1 MGLAL
6 DEPKT
11 NDKIIN
17 AEGFSIM
24 VAAEVAD
31 MILPL
36 GNVLID
42 YKDHFWEKGF
52 RLSFPGK
59 EKDTC

>member
-31 MILPL
+31 MIRPL

-52 RLSFPGK
+52 RLTFSERDFS
-59 EKDTC
+59 C